1 MSKRLT
7 FTLSD
12 EAAALVQDRVPYHSR
27 GAYVSALILADR
39 GQSIAGA
46 KRCKCGLVLAARVYF
61 EQGVWAADSDDLAAY
76 RAHQPP
82 AHDVISGT
90 GKRLRVGA
98 CAPVATQQR

>member
-1 MSKRLT
+1 MPKRLT

-12 EAAALVQDRVPYHSR
+12 EAADLLQNQVPYHSR

-46 KRCKCGLVLAARVYF
+46 KRCKCGLVLSSRVYF
-61 EQGVWAADSDDLAAY
+61 EQGVWAADLADLAAY

-98 CAPVATQQR
+98 CSAR